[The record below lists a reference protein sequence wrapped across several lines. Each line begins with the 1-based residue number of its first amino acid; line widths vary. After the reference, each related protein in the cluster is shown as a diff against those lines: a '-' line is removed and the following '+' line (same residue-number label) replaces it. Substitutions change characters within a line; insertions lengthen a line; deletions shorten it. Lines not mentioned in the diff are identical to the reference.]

1 LEQRHMCE
9 LTPTRMRSNAVGG
22 GDTSLA
28 WDVAVMSLH
37 RAPPRPQGRRPR
49 GIIWTALGG
58 CRPAERRQG
67 REWRLGVQKPLVA
80 GQGKTVPSAVL
91 LVAVGRSIPGG
102 PSRPLAVRNPGSDGG
117 GRAAPDPG
125 LRRRRCRVGAGLES
139 KGRHLILLVANAQ
152 CEVVQGGANDSTGV
166 VVQRLERRYV
176 AVPPHEHRRCAGEVI
191 GQLRQQSGGCG
202 GVVSSRGRFGS
213 TQCPVY

>member
-1 LEQRHMCE
+1 
-9 LTPTRMRSNAVGG
+9 
-22 GDTSLA
+22 
-28 WDVAVMSLH
+28 
-37 RAPPRPQGRRPR
+37 
-49 GIIWTALGG
+49 
-58 CRPAERRQG
+58 
-67 REWRLGVQKPLVA
+67 VQKPLVA

-102 PSRPLAVRNPGSDGG
+102 PSRPLAVRNPGSSG

-213 TQCPVY
+213 TQCPVF

>member
-1 LEQRHMCE
+1 
-9 LTPTRMRSNAVGG
+9 
-22 GDTSLA
+22 LA

-37 RAPPRPQGRRPR
+37 RAPPRPQGRRSR

-139 KGRHLILLVANAQ
+139 KVDTFSSLSPMRSVKWCREWQMTAQ
-152 CEVVQGGANDSTGV
+152 VSSYSGWSGGTWPSRLTNTVGARVRSLGSCGSGGGAAAVLCLV
-166 VVQRLERRYV
+166 V
-176 AVPPHEHRRCAGEVI
+176 P
-191 GQLRQQSGGCG
+191 
-202 GVVSSRGRFGS
+202 RGLFM
-213 TQCPVY
+213 TALQ

>member
-1 LEQRHMCE
+1 M
-9 LTPTRMRSNAVGG
+9 
-22 GDTSLA
+22 A

-49 GIIWTALGG
+49 GLIWTALGG

-117 GRAAPDPG
+117 GRPRTLGCAGGAVGSEQG
-125 LRRRRCRVGAGLES
+125 LSLRVDTLSSLSPMRSVKWCREGQMTAQVSSYSGWSGGTWSSRLTNTVGARVRSLGS
-139 KGRHLILLVANAQ
+139 CGSGRGAAAVLCLVEVGSAALSVQCFRKLLMK
-152 CEVVQGGANDSTGV
+152 
-166 VVQRLERRYV
+166 
-176 AVPPHEHRRCAGEVI
+176 I
-191 GQLRQQSGGCG
+191 
-202 GVVSSRGRFGS
+202 F
-213 TQCPVY
+213 